1 MEFSHTVD
9 LVAGLHGRFYILKN
23 DTFIGRSMSAYGE
36 WTEGEFELF
45 KTVFRPG
52 DVAIDVGANIGSM
65 TVPLARAVGPSG
77 TVYAFEPQPGLF
89 RLLAANT
96 LLNGVLNTRLFQ
108 AACGSAQASIM
119 VAELP
124 FDVAEN
130 YGALSLDVLAQAT
143 GPFPRRRVPLVPLDD
158 VIDAG
163 AVRLIKVDV
172 EGMEAQVIDGA
183 AAIIRQHRPLLY
195 VENEL
200 PVSSRATIEAIQR
213 LDYRL
218 YWHVS
223 PQFNPNNFKCNRIN
237 IFGQNVC
244 INMFCVPAES
254 DFSVTGLRQV
264 VSPTEHPRLP

>member
-1 MEFSHTVD
+1 MDFSHTID